1 MKLVE
6 RVQDFLSE
14 KSKEIASEF
23 YSNIITRIEEWEEL
37 DKTIESPVEQLF
49 YIEWQFRKFY
59 DRDLLLELEPQYKD
73 KSTGKYRLDFLF
85 EFIQEAYL
93 LNSGI
98 GWDDV
103 VMQVDTPKL
112 GIEID
117 GYIWHE
123 RTKEQVQYHK
133 ERERFLVSNG
143 WKLLRF
149 TGSEVYKNPG
159 KCVDEILEI
168 ADPIREKYH
177 NKLYSLYKKNK
188 EKTVA

>member
-117 GYIWHE
+117 GYIWH
-123 RTKEQVQYHK
+123 TKK
-133 ERERFLVSNG
+133 ENDSLFLMDGN
-143 WKLLRF
+143 
-149 TGSEVYKNPG
+149 Y
-159 KCVDEILEI
+159 
-168 ADPIREKYH
+168 
-177 NKLYSLYKKNK
+177 
-188 EKTVA
+188 